1 MAADSSDHPA
11 ADVGAYRTLSS
22 KTVYRNDW
30 MRVRE
35 DTFARPDGVIAT
47 YGVVD
52 KDDFA
57 VVIAESAGRFHLV
70 EQFRYAIGKRS
81 WEFPMGTWP
90 AGHGGTV
97 EELARQELL
106 EETGVR
112 AARWRRIGHH
122 LKPAGGFCSTGFD
135 LFHATELTEGQHDR
149 EDSEADMVQALVSEA
164 DFRAMIRDGV
174 IVDAVTIA
182 AYALW
187 RLLG

>member
-1 MAADSSDHPA
+1 MAADSSDHESG
-11 ADVGAYRTLSS
+11 DGGAYRTLTS
-22 KTVYRNDW
+22 KTVYRNNW

-35 DTFARPDGVIAT
+35 DTFARPNGVVDT

-52 KDDFA
+52 KEDFA
-57 VVIAESAGRFHLV
+57 IVIAESDGRFHLV

-90 AGHGGTV
+90 IGHSGTV

-112 AARWRRIGHH
+112 AAHWRRIGGHVQH
-122 LKPAGGFCSTGFD
+122 AGGFCSQGFD
-135 LFHATELTEGQHDR
+135 LFHATELTEGQHER

-164 DFRAMIRDGV
+164 EFKQMIRDGK
-174 IVDAVTIA
+174 ISDAATIA
-182 AYALW
+182 AYAML